1 MGILASP
8 FKQQVLLMSD
18 SFSQLSS
25 MALHEL
31 HELVQ
36 KAERALEDKK
46 KSERNNVIKHI
57 KELAASIGVTVT
69 ISEGTKPVSI
79 RKGAKVAPKYRNPS
93 DHNQTWTGRG
103 VKPRW
108 LSELVKA
115 GRRIDDFKI

>member
-69 ISEGTKPVSI
+69 ITEGTKPVST
-79 RKGAKVAPKYRNPS
+79 RKGGKVAPKYRNPS

-108 LSELVKA
+108 LSELVNA

>member
-1 MGILASP
+1 
-8 FKQQVLLMSD
+8 MSD

-69 ISEGTKPVSI
+69 ISEGTKPVFT
-79 RKGAKVAPKYRNPS
+79 RKGAKVARKYRNPS